1 MTWRNI
7 LIVMM
12 SAVVLAACGANRPR
26 TTTYSHGWIVGGS
39 KGGVLIEKQRYS
51 SGIRYRARNTNSH
64 DVCVKVIAANIRGDA
79 EFFGYD
85 NYRLVKANSMLS
97 FGKMFVKGSRA
108 KWYIRY
114 WVKKSYGKCSY

>member
-1 MTWRNI
+1 MSWRNI
-7 LIVMM
+7 LIVLL
-12 SAVVLAACGANRPR
+12 SAVILSACGANRTR
-26 TTTYSHGWIVGGS
+26 TTSYGWIVGGS

-51 SGIRYRARNTNSH
+51 SGIRYRARNTNSY

-85 NYRLVKANSMLS
+85 NYRLVKAKSLLS

-108 KWYIRY
+108 KWTIRY
-114 WVKKSYGKCSY
+114 WVKKAYGSKCSY